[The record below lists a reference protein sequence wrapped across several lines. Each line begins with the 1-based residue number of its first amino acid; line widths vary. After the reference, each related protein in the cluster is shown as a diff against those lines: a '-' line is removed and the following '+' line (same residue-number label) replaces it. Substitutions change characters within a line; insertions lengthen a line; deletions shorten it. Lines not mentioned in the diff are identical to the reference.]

1 MANKI
6 TGCVFDLDGTL
17 ADTAPDITIA
27 LNKSLDEAG
36 LRQVPLDTVKGMIGN
51 GIPVLVR
58 KALSHVE
65 ASADLVP
72 DVVTSV
78 LAYSREYYFEKS
90 SLMPG
95 VKDCLEG
102 LKKRGIPMSI
112 CTNKDETVAAML
124 VSALRLNSYFNAIV
138 GSQPGLVK
146 KPDPL
151 MLKIAA
157 AAINSP
163 LKTTMMIGDSE
174 VDAATGIAA
183 SSVSVIIRGGYCH
196 RPYRELNVNHLLD
209 SMEDLLDI
217 IDNQYLI
224 SS

>member
-65 ASADLVP
+65 APADLVP

-78 LAYSREYYFEKS
+78 LAYSRKYYFEKS

-102 LKKRGIPMSI
+102 LKQRGIPMSI
-112 CTNKDETVAAML
+112 CTNKDETVAEML

-138 GSQPGLVK
+138 GK
-146 KPDPL
+146 
-151 MLKIAA
+151 
-157 AAINSP
+157 N
-163 LKTTMMIGDSE
+163 
-174 VDAATGIAA
+174 
-183 SSVSVIIRGGYCH
+183 
-196 RPYRELNVNHLLD
+196 N
-209 SMEDLLDI
+209 
-217 IDNQYLI
+217 
-224 SS
+224 